1 MAQLIE
7 RQNKAAGAFVDMV
20 ASGLGNGRAVDS
32 ATAII
37 CSARIAGNLLFQ
49 SFGFNMKEMTPGT
62 VILSEEAN
70 EQGPELIN
78 ILAASLQNH
87 QITLNEAALSQQQIK
102 PEEFK
107 LNALETLGLFQ
118 KTAQNIASENNL
130 NFKEAAQSAAMATA
144 FIVRECAANIGAEI
158 GYKIAIF
165 GFVEGSKTV
174 PVHHIEIQTKS
185 MSKPWYKFW

>member
-1 MAQLIE
+1 MTQLVE
-7 RQNKAAGAFVDMV
+7 RQNKAAGAFVDMI

-37 CSARIAGNLLFQ
+37 CSTRIAGNLLFQ
-49 SFGFNMKEMTPGT
+49 SFGFNMKELTSGT

-78 ILAASLQNH
+78 ILAASLQH
-87 QITLNEAALSQQQIK
+87 HEIPLNEATLSQQQIK

-107 LNALETLGLFQ
+107 LDTLETLGLFQ
-118 KTAQNIASENNL
+118 KTAQNIARENNL

-144 FIVRECAANIGAEI
+144 FIVRECAANIGA
-158 GYKIAIF
+158 
-165 GFVEGSKTV
+165 
-174 PVHHIEIQTKS
+174 
-185 MSKPWYKFW
+185 

>member
-1 MAQLIE
+1 VTQLVE
-7 RQNKAAGAFVDMV
+7 RQNKAAGAFVDMI

-49 SFGFNMKEMTPGT
+49 SFGFNMKELTPGT

-78 ILAASLQNH
+78 ILAASLHHH
-87 QITLNEAALSQQQIK
+87 QIPLNEATLSQQQIK

-107 LNALETLGLFQ
+107 LDALETLGLFQ
-118 KTAQNIASENNL
+118 KTAQNIARENNL
-130 NFKEAAQSAAMATA
+130 NFKEAAQSAAMATS
-144 FIVRECAANIGAEI
+144 FIVRECAANIGAET
-158 GYKIAIF
+158 GYKIAIY

-174 PVHHIEIQTKS
+174 PVPMIEIQAKS
-185 MSKPWYKFW
+185 ETKPWYKFW